1 MTQTTDPGFLHRMR
15 GELQPKRL
23 LLGLTLGALLGFTE
37 VIFALSVGSLIFSG
51 DLAPFLSY
59 GIGLSLVTATI
70 MLVVISL
77 GSSAPGVTGVLQFSP
92 AVILAVIAAAL
103 VGASSPGGGED
114 RLVTVLVAI
123 ATTSL
128 LTGVFFLALGYFKL
142 GELVRFLPYPVVGG
156 FLAGT
161 GWLLVQGSFGVM
173 ADFPLTFSNL
183 SPLFQSDQLFLW
195 VPGLLFALLLFFA
208 ARRIKHFLVIP
219 GILILTILVFY
230 LALLVM
236 GISVDEA
243 IGRGLLLGGVS
254 SGATWRPLLPE
265 SFLIA
270 NWAAI
275 LGQGGNIAIILVV
288 SVVSLLL
295 NASALEL
302 IFQQDIDLNRE
313 LRVAGFANIL
323 SGISGGAVGFHALN
337 LSTLS
342 YRIGA
347 RGRLPW
353 LVAGLVCLILLFVG
367 LPLVAF
373 FPRPILG
380 GLLLFMGFGFLVE
393 WVIDGWSKL
402 THTDYAIV
410 LLILVVIGG
419 TDFLIGVG
427 VGLVAMIIL
436 FVMKYSRINVVRH
449 ALSGAEMSSNVQRS
463 TYHQRVLRELGQGVY
478 ILELQGFIFFGT
490 GNVVLERIRA
500 RLSDDTGPE
509 VRFVVLDF
517 RRVNGLDTSAAMSFI
532 KAKQLTE
539 ALGITL
545 LLTNVTEEIQR
556 QFEVSGLSED
566 EGGLRVFTD
575 LDHGL
580 EWCENQLLEIG
591 MVTMM
596 IMPTTLRAQLTSGG
610 FSKDDTAR
618 LTEFLEKTQFEQGE
632 HLIRQGEQADDLFFI
647 EFGEGVA
654 YLELEGGA
662 RVRLR
667 TIDPGTVVGE
677 MALYLGTTRI
687 ESVIANTRIIAY
699 RLTQEALSTMRE
711 SEPELAATFHEYI
724 VRLLSERLINTTR
737 VLEAVLK

>member
-1 MTQTTDPGFLHRMR
+1 
-15 GELQPKRL
+15 
-23 LLGLTLGALLGFTE
+23 
-37 VIFALSVGSLIFSG
+37 
-51 DLAPFLSY
+51 
-59 GIGLSLVTATI
+59 
-70 MLVVISL
+70 
-77 GSSAPGVTGVLQFSP
+77 
-92 AVILAVIAAAL
+92 
-103 VGASSPGGGED
+103 
-114 RLVTVLVAI
+114 
-123 ATTSL
+123 
-128 LTGVFFLALGYFKL
+128 
-142 GELVRFLPYPVVGG
+142 
-156 FLAGT
+156 
-161 GWLLVQGSFGVM
+161 
-173 ADFPLTFSNL
+173 
-183 SPLFQSDQLFLW
+183 
-195 VPGLLFALLLFFA
+195 
-208 ARRIKHFLVIP
+208 
-219 GILILTILVFY
+219 
-230 LALLVM
+230 
-236 GISVDEA
+236 
-243 IGRGLLLGGVS
+243 
-254 SGATWRPLLPE
+254 
-265 SFLIA
+265 
-270 NWAAI
+270 
-275 LGQGGNIAIILVV
+275 
-288 SVVSLLL
+288 
-295 NASALEL
+295 
-302 IFQQDIDLNRE
+302 
-313 LRVAGFANIL
+313 
-323 SGISGGAVGFHALN
+323 
-337 LSTLS
+337 
-342 YRIGA
+342 
-347 RGRLPW
+347 
-353 LVAGLVCLILLFVG
+353 
-367 LPLVAF
+367 
-373 FPRPILG
+373 
-380 GLLLFMGFGFLVE
+380 MGFGFLVE

-402 THTDYAIV
+402 TRTDYAIV

-596 IMPTTLRAQLTSGG
+596 VMPTTLRAQLTSGG

-632 HLIRQGEQADDLFFI
+632 HLIQQGEQADDLFFI

-699 RLTQEALSTMRE
+699 RLTQEALSEMRE
-711 SEPELAATFHEYI
+711 AEPELAANFHEYI